1 MFNLVTQT
9 STGDRY
15 KMNKAQV
22 ITAWSNGRYGRTG
35 NGSLT
40 ASLDGTL
47 RSYNLVIGKRTSN
60 GLIVGD
66 FTASGSFY
74 SMTTSHHVSNARRV
88 APVVSVDQFNA

>member
-1 MFNLVTQT
+1 
-9 STGDRY
+9 
-15 KMNKAQV
+15 MNKSQV
-22 ITAWSNGRYGRTG
+22 ITAWANGRYGRTG

-66 FTASGSFY
+66 FTASGNSFY
-74 SMTTSHHVSNARRV
+74 SMTTSHHVGNARRV